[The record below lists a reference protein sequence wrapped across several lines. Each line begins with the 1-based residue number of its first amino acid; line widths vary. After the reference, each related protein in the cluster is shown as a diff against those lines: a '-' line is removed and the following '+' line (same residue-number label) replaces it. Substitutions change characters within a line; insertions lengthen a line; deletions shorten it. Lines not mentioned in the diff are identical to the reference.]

1 MIQIPNPQSNR
12 WVQTNSGEI
21 SGNVYSTKNI
31 NFNEEGYAKLNL
43 RASAL
48 VYNTSNFTDVNSI
61 DYFITTNTGYYV
73 LTGDNSG
80 RPWRIDLTG
89 TQYDLTADTNGSGLG
104 GGRFYDSVIWQAR
117 WYVSSSTSFVY
128 HDGNTTWTTGLG
140 SLSSSVNH
148 VMCVHEGLNSLAVS
162 DGSGVANTVK
172 LYDTSHSLSTT
183 LTIPKNFNIEWIK
196 YLDNNLYIGTKNIY
210 GGIAYM
216 FVWNGSG
223 TAAQKSYPING
234 EAIFSGE
241 NYGNSIAI
249 ITSKGQLLRFNGGG
263 FDVLA
268 NFPVYYSDYNWARD
282 ASSSTITFLNRV
294 HRRGMVSD
302 GEKIYININGQMN
315 ENIFIPN
322 QPSGLWIYDQNVGL
336 YHQAGYSNNKVETR
350 TVSGVNTGTDTFTT
364 TSFTALTGTKVY
376 YSATAV
382 SGGLYNN
389 RYYYLIR
396 ASSTTFKLAKTYDNA
411 IAGTA
416 IDITSAGT
424 TEKIYYHD
432 DTDFGT
438 VGELSNYKVGAIA
451 KISGLDTNLKSYG
464 RMTGSKVLYGTQMN
478 NGTSDIYTLQTL
490 TPGKNIG
497 YITTPKI
504 TSSQIKDTWQTIYPL
519 YNNLFQSADKIT
531 VKYKTI
537 DKFDYPIQ
545 LINGNTNL
553 LATWTSTTSFT
564 TIGDLSYVVAGDE
577 VEIIG
582 GSASGNITTVVST
595 SYSSGTWTVTIADAM
610 SITVADTSSIIIDN
624 WKKLLTVTGSMTET
638 IQTQQLANSTLGV
651 TSKWLRLKIIIEGV
665 SEPKI
670 ERILI
675 ANDNAQKA

>member
-1 MIQIPNPQSNR
+1 MIQIPSPQSNK

-48 VYNTSNFTDVNSI
+48 VYNTTNFTDVNSI

-89 TQYDLTADTNGSGLG
+89 TQYDLTADTNGTGIGQS
-104 GGRFYDSVIWQAR
+104 RYYDSVVWQAR
-117 WYVSSSTSFVY
+117 WYVSQASTFVY

-140 SLSSSVNH
+140 SLSSGVNH

-162 DGSGVANTVK
+162 DGTGVANTVK
-172 LYDTSHSLSTT
+172 LYDSSHSLSTT

-196 YLDNNLYIGTKNIY
+196 YLDNNLYIGTRNIY
-210 GGIAYM
+210 GGVAQM
-216 FVWNGSG
+216 FIWNGSG

-234 EAIFSGE
+234 EIIFSGE

-268 NFPVYYSDYNWARD
+268 NLPVYYSDYNYPLEIT
-282 ASSSTITFLNRV
+282 SSLPTSINRI

-302 GEKIYININGQMN
+302 GERIYINLNGQMS
-315 ENIFIPN
+315 ENVLIPN
-322 QPSGLWIYDQNVGL
+322 QPSGVWVYNPNNGL
-336 YHQAGYSNNKVETR
+336 HHHAGYSNNKVETR

-389 RYYYLIR
+389 KYYYLIR

-416 IDITSAGT
+416 IDITSSGT

-438 VGELSNYKVGAIA
+438 IGELANYKVGAIA
-451 KISGLDTNLKSYG
+451 KVSSFDTNLKSYG
-464 RMTGSKVLYGTQMN
+464 RMTGSKILYGMQIASA
-478 NGTSDIYTLQTL
+478 TSTVNTLQTL

-504 TSSQIKDTWQTIYPL
+504 TSNEVKETWQTVYPL
-519 YNNLFQSADKIT
+519 YNNVFQSADKIT

-537 DKFDYPIQ
+537 DKLDYPIQ
-545 LINGNTNL
+545 LINGNTATY
-553 LATWTSTTSFT
+553 ATWTSTTSFT
-564 TIGDLSYVVAGDE
+564 TIADLSYVVAGDE

-595 SYSSGTWTVTIADAM
+595 SYSSGTWTVTVADTM
-610 SITVADTSSIIIDN
+610 GVSVSDTSSIIIDN
-624 WKKLLTVTGSMTET
+624 WKKLFTVSGTMTET
-638 IQTQQLANSTLGV
+638 VQPQQLANSTIGAS
-651 TSKWLRLKIIIEGV
+651 SKWIRLKIIIEGV

-675 ANDNAQKA
+675 ATANAQKV